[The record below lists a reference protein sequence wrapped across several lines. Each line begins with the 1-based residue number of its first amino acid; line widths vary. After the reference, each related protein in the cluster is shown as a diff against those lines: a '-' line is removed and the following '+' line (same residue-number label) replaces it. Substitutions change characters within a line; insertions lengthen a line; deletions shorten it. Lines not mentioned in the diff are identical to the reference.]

1 MLAPPSCD
9 GLISYV
15 GHEALARDLANL
27 RAALDGTQAVD
38 AFITAASPGV
48 IEMFMPNRYYHTD
61 EDYLTA
67 VADAMKQEYD
77 AIADAVFL
85 VQLDCPD
92 LAAGWEQQP
101 AEVTLE
107 DFRKQVSHRLE
118 LIEYATRDIP
128 PERLR
133 MHVCWGNYEGPH
145 HRYLPLA
152 SIVDLVLRARP
163 AAICLE
169 AANPRHEHE
178 WAVFR
183 DVRLPD
189 DKVLVAGVIDTTTNF
204 IEHPELV
211 AQRITRFAE
220 VAGKERVLAGADC
233 GFATFAARPLVD
245 PQIAWAKLASLTEG
259 ARIANREL

>member
-1 MLAPPSCD
+1 ML
-9 GLISYV
+9 
-15 GHEALARDLANL
+15 
-27 RAALDGTQAVD
+27 
-38 AFITAASPGV
+38 
-48 IEMFMPNRYYHTD
+48 NRYYHTD

-77 AIADAVFL
+77 AIADAGFL

-118 LIEYATRDIP
+118 LMSSPRGISRRNGSGCTCAGQ
-128 PERLR
+128 LR
-133 MHVCWGNYEGPH
+133 RSSSPRPAAGQ
-145 HRYLPLA
+145 HRGSGA
-152 SIVDLVLRARP
+152 ACRP